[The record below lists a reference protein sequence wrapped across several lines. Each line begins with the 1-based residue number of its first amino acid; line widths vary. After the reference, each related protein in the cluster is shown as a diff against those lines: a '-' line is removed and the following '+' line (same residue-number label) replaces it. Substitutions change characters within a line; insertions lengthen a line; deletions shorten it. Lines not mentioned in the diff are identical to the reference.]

1 MTEATPGRRFGG
13 VRIAVILAVVL
24 AVVGA
29 VLITYAVHGSRP
41 GAPQPSAAQ
50 AGNINP
56 PAEVSVADSSAV
68 SSGTGTTAAPPVPV
82 GTTAATTPAESATTK
97 AAKPT
102 PATRT
107 PASKPAK
114 PATTAP
120 KTTEPKT
127 TARKTTPIV
136 LPSFANPAKGLIL
149 QSSAPVSLSI
159 PALGVTSPLLTLGL
173 NPDGTV
179 EVPSLDD
186 PDSKAG
192 WYKGSPTPGSVG
204 PAIVLGHIDS
214 KKYGPGVF
222 YKIGSLTPGQEV
234 DVTRKD
240 GTVAVFKI
248 DGVRSYP
255 KDQFPTK
262 DVYGNI
268 DHAGLRLITCGGTF
282 DPNKGSYESNIVV
295 YASLKSTHQA

>member
-1 MTEATPGRRFGG
+1 MTEAATGARFGRT
-13 VRIAVILAVVL
+13 RIAVILAVVL

-29 VLITYAVHGSRP
+29 VLITLAIKGSSA

-56 PAEVSVADSSAV
+56 PAEASAV
-68 SSGTGTTAAPPVPV
+68 ASSSTAAPVPV
-82 GTTAATTPAESATTK
+82 TTT
-97 AAKPT
+97 
-102 PATRT
+102 
-107 PASKPAK
+107 

-120 KTTEPKT
+120 SNAATTTSAGARATSKAATPRSTSPKNT
-127 TARKTTPIV
+127 SPKNTAPKNTARPTTPIV
-136 LPSFANPAKGLIL
+136 VPSFANPAKGLIL
-149 QSSAPVSLSI
+149 EASPPISLTI
-159 PALGVTSPLLTLGL
+159 PALGVSSSMLTLGL

-179 EVPSLDD
+179 QVPSLDD
-186 PDSKAG
+186 PNSKAG
-192 WYKGSPTPGSVG
+192 WYKGSPTPGAIG

-222 YKIGSLTPGQEV
+222 FKIGSLTPGQEV

-255 KDQFPTK
+255 KNQFPTK

-282 DPNKGSYESNIVV
+282 DPDKGSYESNIVV
-295 YASLKSTHQA
+295 YASLKSTRRA

>member
-1 MTEATPGRRFGG
+1 MTEAVERSRPGKSR
-13 VRIAVILAVVL
+13 VAVIVAVVL

-29 VLITYAVHGSRP
+29 ILITVAVHGSRS
-41 GAPQPSAAQ
+41 GAQQPTAAQ

-56 PAEVSVADSSAV
+56 PAASAAVGTSSAGGAPASGAAPV
-68 SSGTGTTAAPPVPV
+68 STAAATGAPAGTTAPT
-82 GTTAATTPAESATTK
+82 TTASKTTGTK
-97 AAKPT
+97 TAGVVPT
-102 PATRT
+102 APR
-107 PASKPAK
+107 
-114 PATTAP
+114 TTAP
-120 KTTEPKT
+120 KTIAPS
-127 TARKTTPIV
+127 TAKPAPIV
-136 LPSFANPAKGLIL
+136 VPSFANPARGLL
-149 QSSAPVSLSI
+149 LTSSAPVSLSI
-159 PALGVTSPLLTLGL
+159 PAIGITSPLLTLGL

-192 WYKGSPTPGSVG
+192 WYKGSPTPGAIG

-222 YKIGSLTPGQEV
+222 YKIGSLNPGQEV

-240 GTVAVFKI
+240 GTVAVFRI

-282 DPNKGSYESNIVV
+282 DPDKGSYESNIVV
-295 YASLKSTHQA
+295 YASLKTSHPA

>member
-1 MTEATPGRRFGG
+1 MTEATTGRRFGG
-13 VRIAVILAVVL
+13 ARVAVILAVVL

-29 VLITYAVHGSRP
+29 VLITMAVHGSRP
-41 GAPQPSAAQ
+41 GAPQPTAAQ

-56 PAEVSVADSSAV
+56 PAAAAPASGSTGATAVAAPV
-68 SSGTGTTAAPPVPV
+68 PATPVTTAPETVAPKS
-82 GTTAATTPAESATTK
+82 TAPK
-97 AAKPT
+97 
-102 PATRT
+102 
-107 PASKPAK
+107 
-114 PATTAP
+114 TTAP
-120 KTTEPKT
+120 KTTAPKT
-127 TARKTTPIV
+127 TAPKSTPRPTAPIV
-136 LPSFANPAKGLIL
+136 VPSFANPAKGLIL
-149 QSSAPVSLSI
+149 EPSAPVSLTI
-159 PALGVTSPLLTLGL
+159 PTLGVTSPLLTLGL

-179 EVPSLDD
+179 QVPSLDD

-192 WYKGSPTPGSVG
+192 WYKGSPTPGAIG

-240 GTVAVFKI
+240 GSVAVFKI

-295 YASLKSTHQA
+295 YASLKSSHQA